1 MIKAENIANKEFRK
15 ALYGYDREQVD
26 RFLDEIIEQL
36 QKMEQERLE
45 LVDTVEYLVSE
56 LTGMNRTEQ
65 LNETS
70 KQPTEGI
77 RA

>member
-1 MIKAENIANKEFRK
+1 
-15 ALYGYDREQVD
+15 
-26 RFLDEIIEQL
+26 
-36 QKMEQERLE
+36 MEQERLE

>member
-1 MIKAENIANKEFRK
+1 MMKAENIANKEFRK

-56 LTGMNRTEQ
+56 LTGMNKAEQISDAPAKTTE
-65 LNETS
+65 E
-70 KQPTEGI
+70 I